1 MKEKIEEKLNTY
13 IEKTLDKDELSVDE
27 IMFLK
32 QELREINIK
41 EARET
46 NNEKKVEALGYLF
59 NNDVFY

>member
-13 IEKTLDKDELSVDE
+13 IEKTLDKDELSVEE